1 MKNKLYTPYQIEK
14 MSDSAINKAYSQ
26 LRSIANKRLQ
36 RLQAQGLG
44 KRARE
49 GFRFPTIKEVQ
60 ESSKWSMES
69 QLADVSRFLRS
80 ERTTVTGEKIFLNEF
95 VEQMQEK
102 GYGDLV
108 KSYDDIYNTI
118 EFMEHMREQYSDKIF
133 DSGDALDA
141 YQHAQALGIPK
152 EKIKDNIEIFISHV
166 DEFINIQPNRNGKP
180 IGHKRLNNLI
190 KKWTK

>member
-1 MKNKLYTPYQIEK
+1 MKSKLYTPYQIEK
-14 MSDSAINKAYSQ
+14 MSDAAINKAYSQ

-36 RLQAQGLG
+36 RMQAQDIG

-80 ERTTVTGEKIFLNEF
+80 ERTTVSGEKKFLNEF

-108 KSYDDIYNTI
+108 KSYDD
-118 EFMEHMREQYSDKIF
+118 
-133 DSGDALDA
+133 L
-141 YQHAQALGIPK
+141 
-152 EKIKDNIEIFISHV
+152 
-166 DEFINIQPNRNGKP
+166 
-180 IGHKRLNNLI
+180 
-190 KKWTK
+190 